1 MLSVCAFILGSR
13 SLKNPAQN
21 GKSLLL
27 LSYRYQNKKLHT
39 PDTPA
44 AIPRREQPHGLAPLR
59 RLALEAPLP
68 ERRELVVAAAPPPR
82 AVPIST
88 PPPRPVP

>member
-39 PDTPA
+39 TDIPA

-68 ERRELVVAAAPPPR
+68 ERRELVVPITPPPR
-82 AVPIST
+82 PVAVT